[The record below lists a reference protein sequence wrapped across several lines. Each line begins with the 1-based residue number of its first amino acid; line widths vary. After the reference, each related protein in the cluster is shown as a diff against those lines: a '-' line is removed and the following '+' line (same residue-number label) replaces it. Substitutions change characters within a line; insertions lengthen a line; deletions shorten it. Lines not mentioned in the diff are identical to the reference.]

1 MKWTIVNESMHRR
14 LTLWCKTS
22 ISIIHLNNV
31 FLTDPPS
38 DGYDDD
44 DDDCRP
50 PCMLYPHTGKFDR
63 NQYYA
68 RGVESTLAASPRT

>member
-14 LTLWCKTS
+14 LTFWCDEGS
-22 ISIIHLNNV
+22 IFIIYLNNV

-38 DGYDDD
+38 DGD